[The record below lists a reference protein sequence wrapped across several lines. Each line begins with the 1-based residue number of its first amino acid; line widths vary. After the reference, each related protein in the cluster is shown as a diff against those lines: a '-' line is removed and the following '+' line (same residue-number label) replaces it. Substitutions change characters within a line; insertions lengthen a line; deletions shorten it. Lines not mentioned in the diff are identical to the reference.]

1 LKTKYLYE
9 RADRVLEVLNF
20 AFSRIA
26 GFLIVFCM
34 ATITI
39 DVIGRYFFGKP
50 VIWVYYYSEY
60 VLVYS
65 TFLAAAYVLK
75 HNGHVRVDL
84 VVNLLNQR
92 HRAFLSVFTS
102 LIGLLACAV
111 VGWYSL
117 MEACDVLQAKT
128 MFTAPISMYQ
138 FPIKVIIPFGCLM
151 LCVEWLRKLFTTLL
165 YLIDEDASY
174 E

>member
-1 LKTKYLYE
+1 MKIRYLYE
-9 RADRVLEVLNF
+9 RIDRVLEKLNL

-26 GFLIVFCM
+26 GLLIVFCM
-34 ATITI
+34 TTITI
-39 DVIGRYFFGKP
+39 DVVGRYFFGKP

-60 VLVYS
+60 ALIYS

-75 HNGHVRVDL
+75 HNGHVTVDL
-84 VVNLLNQR
+84 VVNMLSQR
-92 HRAFLSVFTS
+92 HQAFLSVFTN
-102 LIGLLACAV
+102 LIGLLACAI

-117 MEACDVLQAKT
+117 IEAYDVFQTKT

-138 FPIKVIIPFGCLM
+138 FPIKVVLPIGFLL
-151 LCVEWLRKLFTTLL
+151 LCVEWLRKLFVTFM
-165 YLIDEDASY
+165 YLAGEDVNN